1 MTEAEKINTAIGIAV
16 QYGGIDGEHHKTWVI
31 DQMVRIFAGDQYDT
45 IVAVRARVAPP
56 RICLSCL
63 RADFPNWEAV
73 ERRDTASPPADP
85 AADRDGGGGT

>member
-1 MTEAEKINTAIGIAV
+1 MIAV
-16 QYGGIDGEHHKTWVI
+16 EPMSTNEEFLWVADCPVCKTHH
-31 DQMVRIFAGDQYDT
+31 
-45 IVAVRARVAPP
+45 AVRARVAPP